1 MIVVADTTPVNYL
14 ILIGEI
20 DVLPRLYGRV
30 VIPLA
35 VHEEL
40 TRSRAPAS
48 VRAWIAQPPDWLEIL
63 SPSPVTDTAL
73 AKLDAG
79 EREAIALAEQ
89 LSFSSD
95 SIQLI
100 VDELQGR
107 REAERRGLS
116 VIGTIGVLREAA
128 EEGLLDL
135 RSALERLR
143 QTSFHISPAILARLL
158 DEER

>member
-14 ILIGEI
+14 ILIDEI

-40 TRSRAPAS
+40 THSRAPAS
-48 VRAWIAQPPDWLEIL
+48 VRVWIAQPPDWLEIL
-63 SPSPVTDTAL
+63 STTPNTDTAL
-73 AKLDAG
+73 EMLDAG

-95 SIQLI
+95 SVQLVI
-100 VDELQGR
+100 DELQGR
-107 REAERRGLS
+107 REAERRGLH

-128 EEGLLDL
+128 DEGLLDL
-135 RSALERLR
+135 RSAIERLR

-158 DEER
+158 DKER

>member
-14 ILIGEI
+14 ILIGAI

-48 VRAWIAQPPDWLEIL
+48 VRVWIAQPPDWLEIL
-63 SPSPVTDTAL
+63 SPSPVTDTVL

-79 EREAIALAEQ
+79 EREALRWPSNFHFQQIR
-89 LSFSSD
+89 FS
-95 SIQLI
+95 
-100 VDELQGR
+100 
-107 REAERRGLS
+107 
-116 VIGTIGVLREAA
+116 
-128 EEGLLDL
+128 
-135 RSALERLR
+135 
-143 QTSFHISPAILARLL
+143 
-158 DEER
+158 